1 MRGFFL
7 KNICLK
13 NYRIWRC
20 FLSRLLPK
28 IATFCMRAHS
38 TKAPQNVKIYYTF
51 YPANRSEVQ
60 TIDWGQ
66 VTN

>member
-1 MRGFFL
+1 
-7 KNICLK
+7 
-13 NYRIWRC
+13 
-20 FLSRLLPK
+20 
-28 IATFCMRAHS
+28 MRAHS

-51 YPANRSEVQ
+51 FPANRSEVQ